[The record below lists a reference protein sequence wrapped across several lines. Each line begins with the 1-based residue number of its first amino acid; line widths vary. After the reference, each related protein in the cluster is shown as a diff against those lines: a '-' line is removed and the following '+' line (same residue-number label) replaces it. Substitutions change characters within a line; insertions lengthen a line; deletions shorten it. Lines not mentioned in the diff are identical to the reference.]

1 MLPRCRQ
8 NDTNLNLKHDFM
20 PNNTPKND
28 GARAKATTSQILAG
42 LHTPP
47 RIDPKWKAH
56 YDALIDLREQLG
68 QRKGGL
74 TEIAKEEQQ
83 AFSLHMADAGTDE
96 FDRDFALSMISSD
109 QNALYEIEEALNRIR
124 SGTYGTCELS
134 GQLIEA
140 ERLTAIPWTRFSAE
154 AQRELEASGSVA
166 RTRFGARGSW
176 NEPASSE
183 ESEGGSDEA
192 EAA

>member
-1 MLPRCRQ
+1 MVNKDQQ
-8 NDTNLNLKHDFM
+8 NNGEH
-20 PNNTPKND
+20 
-28 GARAKATTSQILAG
+28 AKATTLQILGGARQN
-42 LHTPP
+42 P

-56 YDALIDLREQLG
+56 YDTLIDLRAQLG

-74 TEIAKEEQQ
+74 SEIAREEQK

-109 QNALYEIEEALNRIR
+109 QNALYEIEAALNRIR
-124 SGTYGTCELS
+124 TNTFGICELT
-134 GQLIEA
+134 GKAIEA
-140 ERLTAIPWTRFSAE
+140 ERLAAIPWTRFSAD

-166 RTRFGARGSW
+166 RTRLAERGSW
-176 NEPASSE
+176 NEPVASESE
-183 ESEGGSDEA
+183 EGGEGEA

>member
-1 MLPRCRQ
+1 MS
-8 NDTNLNLKHDFM
+8 ND
-20 PNNTPKND
+20 NNNN
-28 GARAKATTSQILAG
+28 GSRAKATTSQILAG
-42 LHTPP
+42 ILAPP
-47 RIDPKWKAH
+47 RVDPKWKTH
-56 YDALIDLREQLG
+56 YDTLIDLRAQLG

-74 TEIAKEEQQ
+74 SEIAREEQQ

-124 SGTYGTCELS
+124 GGTFGVCELT
-134 GQLIEA
+134 GKPIEA
-140 ERLTAIPWTRFSAE
+140 ERLAAIPWTRFSAD

-166 RTRFGARGSW
+166 RTKFGARGSW
-176 NEPASSE
+176 NEPSASE
-183 ESEGGSDEA
+183 DAEGGGSDEA

>member
-1 MLPRCRQ
+1 
-8 NDTNLNLKHDFM
+8 LKKDFM
-20 PNNTPKND
+20 PNNEQNNN
-28 GARAKATTSQILAG
+28 GSRAKATTSQILAG
-42 LHTPP
+42 LQTPP
-47 RIDPKWKAH
+47 RIDPKWKSH
-56 YDALIDLREQLG
+56 YDALIDLRAQLG

-124 SGTYGTCELS
+124 AGTYGVCELS
-134 GQLIEA
+134 GKPIEA
-140 ERLTAIPWTRFSAE
+140 ERLAAIPWTRFSAD
-154 AQRELEASGSVA
+154 AQRELEQNGSVA
-166 RTRFGARGSW
+166 RTRLGQRGSW
-176 NEPASSE
+176 NEPSGSE
-183 ESEGGSDEA
+183 DSEGGSDEA

>member
-1 MLPRCRQ
+1 MAKDNQKQ
-8 NDTNLNLKHDFM
+8 NGSH
-20 PNNTPKND
+20 
-28 GARAKATTSQILAG
+28 AKATTSQILAG
-42 LHTPP
+42 LIQPP

-56 YDALIDLREQLG
+56 YETLIDLRAQLG

-74 TEIAKEEQQ
+74 TEIAKEEQK

-109 QNALYEIEEALNRIR
+109 QNALYEIEDALNRIR
-124 SGTYGTCELS
+124 NGNYGVCEIT
-134 GQLIEA
+134 GQPIEP
-140 ERLTAIPWTRFSAE
+140 ERLAAIPWTRFSAE
-154 AQRELEASGSVA
+154 AQRELEATGAVS

-176 NEPASSE
+176 TEPSASDE
-183 ESEGGSDEA
+183 EGGGESEA

>member
-1 MLPRCRQ
+1 
-8 NDTNLNLKHDFM
+8 M
-20 PNNTPKND
+20 PNKNQN
-28 GARAKATTSQILAG
+28 GSHAKATTSQILAG
-42 LHTPP
+42 LTAPP
-47 RIDPKWKAH
+47 RVDPKWKTH
-56 YDALIDLREQLG
+56 YDALIALRSQLG
-68 QRKGGL
+68 ERKGGL

-124 SGTYGTCELS
+124 SGNYGTCEIT
-134 GQLIEA
+134 GKPIEA

-154 AQRELEASGSVA
+154 AQRELEANGSVA
-166 RTRFGARGSW
+166 RTRLAQRGSW
-176 NEPASSE
+176 SEPTSSD
-183 ESEGGSDEA
+183 SDDGETEA